1 MMGPVNN
8 RHIIRQDA
16 MLLPTTVQPT
26 TTLGSLDHTP
36 QATNCFLSDE
46 ESQIDTKIWP
56 ILRKDVAHC
65 ALLCSH
71 YCSPPIWAVC
81 ELTFSDTDVVTMEAS
96 VARMEQRNSS
106 MFVTPV
112 NFGRNCV
119 REELFSMDW
128 HSTNCRNYVTF
139 ILVVSGCWWCFYAV
153 LSTWKD
159 FQYLKSITINA
170 SFLD

>member
-1 MMGPVNN
+1 
-8 RHIIRQDA
+8 
-16 MLLPTTVQPT
+16 MLLPTTVPLTTTRPSCPPT
-26 TTLGSLDHTP
+26 TSDQLLYVWWRI
-36 QATNCFLSDE
+36 TNWHKNIFPVTYA
-46 ESQIDTKIWP
+46 QKIRR
-56 ILRKDVAHC
+56 ILCITVLPR
-65 ALLCSH
+65 AL
-71 YCSPPIWAVC
+71 C
-81 ELTFSDTDVVTMEAS
+81 ELTFSDTEVVTMEAS

-128 HSTNCRNYVTF
+128 HTTNCRNYVTF